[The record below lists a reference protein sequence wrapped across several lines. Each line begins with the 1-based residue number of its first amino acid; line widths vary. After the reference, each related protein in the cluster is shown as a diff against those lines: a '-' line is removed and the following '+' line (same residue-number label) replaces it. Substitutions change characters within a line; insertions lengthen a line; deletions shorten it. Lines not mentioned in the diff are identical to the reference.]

1 MYDIV
6 GECGDFYAEVGK
18 CLKSD
23 DSKMVNDVFS
33 SKNGKKRI
41 IRKKKKSKKLFFVY
55 VLGMYCFLCF
65 L

>member
-41 IRKKKKSKKLFFVY
+41 IRKKKKVKS
-55 VLGMYCFLCF
+55 CFLYMC
-65 L
+65 

>member
-6 GECGDFYAEVGK
+6 GERGDFYAEVGK

-33 SKNGKKRI
+33 SKNGKKHI
-41 IRKKKKSKKLFFVY
+41 IRKKKSKKLFCVY
-55 VLGMYCFLCF
+55 VLGTYCFLCF